1 MTMLP
6 VLITLADTEA
16 DLELVAVILRLAG
29 PHHADLL
36 GLACGVASLDLEAA
50 RPACVVTLESRIAG
64 LEDGCDVVPEG
75 RAELGGCGGD
85 WWSEKSA
92 VGFLGR
98 VVLLPDESGGV
109 DVGGVV
115 GEIEDSIGDWIDGI
129 DAESWGTR
137 CWGHG
142 WGDVGH
148 ADGVLRV
155 AIVVVRVRN
164 LELIQMGMAV
174 EHGGN
179 GGLVAVDDLVEDIG
193 GAVEVI
199 GGSGWNVGDNVDVLA
214 GIFSAL
220 ELVDEPG
227 ELAVRVGLHG
237 LLVHPEVKGVVED
250 GVKRDDAEVATW
262 VLNGVCAVIISS
274 GSSSGADPLG
284 PVTGERVI
292 CPLCIKGRGDGA
304 WGKAVNRGGVV
315 VTHGWVDK
323 VEAGEDVVGGAQ
335 ILKNFWLVN
344 APDIVCDNV
353 TGEDSERRIWNN
365 GLDSSN
371 HALLKGLG
379 WITERVAELASWVV
393 GVSGSII
400 GRVRAAANWLGA
412 VIVGT
417 DLVLQINVSVTDVNK
432 LDWGTSADCRTLL
445 GWLCLWEC
453 DCV

>member
-1 MTMLP
+1 
-6 VLITLADTEA
+6 
-16 DLELVAVILRLAG
+16 
-29 PHHADLL
+29 
-36 GLACGVASLDLEAA
+36 
-50 RPACVVTLESRIAG
+50 
-64 LEDGCDVVPEG
+64 
-75 RAELGGCGGD
+75 
-85 WWSEKSA
+85 
-92 VGFLGR
+92 
-98 VVLLPDESGGV
+98 
-109 DVGGVV
+109 
-115 GEIEDSIGDWIDGI
+115 
-129 DAESWGTR
+129 
-137 CWGHG
+137 
-142 WGDVGH
+142 
-148 ADGVLRV
+148 
-155 AIVVVRVRN
+155 
-164 LELIQMGMAV
+164 
-174 EHGGN
+174 
-179 GGLVAVDDLVEDIG
+179 
-193 GAVEVI
+193 
-199 GGSGWNVGDNVDVLA
+199 
-214 GIFSAL
+214 
-220 ELVDEPG
+220 
-227 ELAVRVGLHG
+227 LHG